1 MEQNPKQRLAQ
12 TLFFQSDKT
21 QKEIANLVGVSEKT
35 IYLWMKQGDWKRLR
49 STSRLM
55 PSMIVE
61 NFLSQVQEL
70 NDEIRTRDQGKR
82 YPTIQEAETFRKM
95 IVTIGRIQKG
105 HTQGEYM
112 EMMQKFLTFLL
123 PLNHEL
129 VKTISY
135 YADDFLKSRA
145 VEGFTPFDTGYLPTD
160 PFEEEAEQ
168 NPLAS
173 LREARLANESGA
185 TKQSRQDTNN
195 LAPDT
200 YKNDDPTP
208 VSGQCHP
215 EFISKPYNNTEKA
228 EKSRQ
233 SPEQKSEESEAIGTS
248 LLVTF
253 GEKSETTGTSLPV
266 TFEEKSETTGNYTET
281 SYGLSIKAFSG
292 SATPKP
298 EMNIETETGN
308 NALPDDHIPGLTYRT
323 DTGELKLI
331 PPYQS
336 EEYYDIPLYLR
347 ERLYDMSG
355 QPIKDR
361 IVSRYF

>member
-1 MEQNPKQRLAQ
+1 MEQNPTQRLAQ
-12 TLFFQSDKT
+12 TLFFQTDKT
-21 QKEIANLVGVSEKT
+21 QKEIASMVGVSEKT

-49 STSRLM
+49 SASRLM

-95 IVTIGRIQKG
+95 VVTIGRIQKG

-129 VKTISY
+129 VKTLTG
-135 YADDFLKSRA
+135 YANDFLKSRA

-160 PFEEEAEQ
+160 PFEEETLNSPPYFQGGVPAELGDA
-168 NPLAS
+168 LAGGGGS
-173 LREARLANESGA
+173 P
-185 TKQSRQDTNN
+185 
-195 LAPDT
+195 LAPDNNQ
-200 YKNDDPTP
+200 KDR
-208 VSGQCHP
+208 HP
-215 EFISKPYNNTEKA
+215 EFISGPYANTEKA
-228 EKSRQ
+228 EEN
-233 SPEQKSEESEAIGTS
+233 PEPQP
-248 LLVTF
+248 
-253 GEKSETTGTSLPV
+253 EKPATTR
-266 TFEEKSETTGNYTET
+266 NYTET
-281 SYGLSIKAFSG
+281 LYGISIKPFSE
-292 SATPKP
+292 STPQKP
-298 EMNIETETGN
+298 ETANEPVTGNLGQTETPSG
-308 NALPDDHIPGLTYRT
+308 AGVHIPGLNYRT
-323 DTGELKLI
+323 PDGELKPI

-336 EEYYDIPLYLR
+336 KEYYDIPLYLR

>member
-1 MEQNPKQRLAQ
+1 MDQQNPTQRLAQ
-12 TLFFQSDKT
+12 TLFFQTDKT
-21 QKEIANLVGVSEKT
+21 QKEIASMVGVSEKT

-49 STSRLM
+49 SASRLM
-55 PSMIVE
+55 PSVIVE

-95 IVTIGRIQKG
+95 VVTIGRIQKG

-129 VKTISY
+129 VKTLTG
-135 YADDFLKSRA
+135 YANDFLKSRA

-160 PFEEEAEQ
+160 PFEEEDSQIPPLKGDVPAPANVGAEQ
-168 NPLAS
+168 GDIRLSLAIPPDRGTPSHNTSSPLERS
-173 LREARLANESGA
+173 GEA
-185 TKQSRQDTNN
+185 T
-195 LAPDT
+195 LAPE
-200 YKNDDPTP
+200 P
-208 VSGQCHP
+208 QP
-215 EFISKPYNNTEKA
+215 EKPA
-228 EKSRQ
+228 
-233 SPEQKSEESEAIGTS
+233 
-248 LLVTF
+248 
-253 GEKSETTGTSLPV
+253 TTRNCT
-266 TFEEKSETTGNYTET
+266 KT
-281 SYGLSIKAFSG
+281 SYGISIKPFSD
-292 SATPKP
+292 STPQKP
-298 EMNIETETGN
+298 ETANGSETGN
-308 NALPDDHIPGLTYRT
+308 PGQRETPSGGGVHIPGLNYRT
-323 DTGELKLI
+323 PDGELKPI

-336 EEYYDIPLYLR
+336 KEYYEIPLYLR